1 MKRLRVSRSDTAT
14 NFGEYAIEKVGT
26 GLRKK
31 IEAKFG
37 KIRRHIADSKK
48 MNQISSTVGQIKAFL
63 SFYEE
68 QGSAPEGAV
77 ERLQED
83 LEKYLK
89 MAAAHDVEK
98 ISEEDLT
105 FPDRASWIPD
115 EELVFPIDTPNRIGQ
130 YGFGVEWDSS
140 GEEEV
145 RGGDEVDPR
154 SSRVTIRVGGSD
166 PPESSRGRG
175 GGNGSGSSHVSET
188 DEDEGSLGV
197 DDHAKNVEH
206 CGGVNLHS

>member
-1 MKRLRVSRSDTAT
+1 MRSRRSVPGFGRRSKLNLRRYVV
-14 NFGEYAIEKVGT
+14 I
-26 GLRKK
+26 L
-31 IEAKFG
+31 
-37 KIRRHIADSKK
+37 
-48 MNQISSTVGQIKAFL
+48 
-63 SFYEE
+63 
-68 QGSAPEGAV
+68 
-77 ERLQED
+77 
-83 LEKYLK
+83 LK

-130 YGFGVEWDSS
+130 YGLGEEWDSS

-145 RGGDEVDPR
+145 RGGGEVDPR
-154 SSRVTIRVGGSD
+154 SSRVIIRVGGSD

-175 GGNGSGSSHVSET
+175 GRNGSGSSHVSET

-206 CGGVNLHS
+206 PPEVAGAATKAVEGPSMAADPAGGPVVTSEVPEIDDVDVVNF